1 MTTNDEM
8 FAKYLKEQ
16 AGLNRLMREFKQKYI
31 SLGRYSGTVVLKNV
45 SADESNALSNLFGR
59 NVRVGDVFKT
69 SFIQLEKN
77 ISYSKYAGFSWD
89 KLFYYYFNENIIS
102 NKEKKNEEK
111 NLEQQFF
118 KSIIDENKDKKIITI
133 YEELIQ
139 NDDLSKMVNNKY
151 KRNSE
156 LLKHDLNNIILLLDN
171 ITSTPTSLSVY
182 SSLTGDPHYL
192 DLGGHNINLFLRVL
206 SLMKN
211 IEYPNSTIDKISLLE
226 QINVYVDP
234 ISNFVITYKIVGNNI
249 LNELSNKN
257 EVVNLNL
264 SNILSLSSNI
274 DTNQK
279 RVYIFENP
287 SILNSL
293 KDLNVP
299 MIITSGMPNLSLYKL
314 LDVLERNGNKLY
326 YNGDFDPEGLL
337 IAQKLKDKYLNLE
350 LFGYNEENYLL
361 NKSDKKISESRLS
374 KLNLISNDKLVV
386 IKNLLFKHKYASY
399 QENNMDAIKKYILEN
414 ENNNIC

>member
-1 MTTNDEM
+1 MTTIDEM

-16 AGLNRLMREFKQKYI
+16 TGLNRLMREFKQKYI

-45 SADESNALSNLFGR
+45 SIDESNALSNLFGR

-69 SFIQLEKN
+69 SFIKLEKN

-89 KLFYYYFNENIIS
+89 KLFHYYFNENIIS

-133 YEELIQ
+133 YEELMQ
-139 NDDLSKMVNNKY
+139 NDDLSKIVNNKY
-151 KRNSE
+151 KRNRT

-171 ITSTPTSLSVY
+171 IPSTPTSLSVY

-192 DLGGHNINLFLRVL
+192 DLGGHNINLFLRFL

-337 IAQKLKDKYLNLE
+337 IAQKLKDKYSNLE

-361 NKSDKKISESRLS
+361 NKSDKKISDSRLS
-374 KLNLISNDKLVV
+374 KLNLISDNKLVV
-386 IKNLLFKHKYASY
+386 IKNLLFKHKWASY

>member
-1 MTTNDEM
+1 MTTIDEM

-16 AGLNRLMREFKQKYI
+16 TGLNRLMREFKQKYI

-139 NDDLSKMVNNKY
+139 SDDLSKMVNNKY
-151 KRNSE
+151 KRNRE

-171 ITSTPTSLSVY
+171 IPSTPTSLSVY

-264 SNILSLSSNI
+264 SNILGLSSNI

-361 NKSDKKISESRLS
+361 NKSDKKISDSRLS
-374 KLNLISNDKLVV
+374 KLNLISDDKLVV

>member
-1 MTTNDEM
+1 MTTIDEM

-16 AGLNRLMREFKQKYI
+16 TGLNRLMREFKQKYI

-45 SADESNALSNLFGR
+45 SIDESNALSNLFGR

-77 ISYSKYAGFSWD
+77 ISYSKYAGFSWN

-133 YEELIQ
+133 YEELMQ

-151 KRNSE
+151 KRNRT

-171 ITSTPTSLSVY
+171 IPSTPTSLSVY

-234 ISNFVITYKIVGNNI
+234 ISNFVITYKMVGNNI

-274 DTNQK
+274 DTNPK

-293 KDLNVP
+293 KDLNAP

-361 NKSDKKISESRLS
+361 NKSDKKISDSRLS
-374 KLNLISNDKLVV
+374 KLNLISDDKLVV